1 MVSMGPP
8 PSPLLCTGVLSK
20 ANLLCLSFPVWN
32 TSPSH
37 ALVPLH
43 HWDTMMAWGHHDGMG
58 TLTAHW

>member
-1 MVSMGPP
+1 M
-8 PSPLLCTGVLSK
+8 GVLSK

-43 HWDTMMAWGHHDGMG
+43 HWDTMMAWEHHDGMG
-58 TLTAHW
+58 TLTARW